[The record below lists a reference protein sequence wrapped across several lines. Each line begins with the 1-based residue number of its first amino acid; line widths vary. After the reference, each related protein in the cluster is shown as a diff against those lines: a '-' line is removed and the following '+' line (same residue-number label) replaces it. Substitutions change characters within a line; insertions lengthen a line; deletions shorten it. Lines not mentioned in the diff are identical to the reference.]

1 MPVQPC
7 VMRPMRSTPV
17 ASTTTSEAPEFAS
30 MPRCVVCHGL
40 GTPSS
45 ALYWHIGETTMRLVS
60 SSSLILYGENS
71 ALVMGLSDWKGVA
84 CGGALGSRR
93 EMASGGGQVNRATAS
108 ASVCARGTSES
119 TIMNSSGVCA
129 LPPTGPTAQIVGV
142 PTPEVKPESAQPPVN
157 SPSTFRERSF
167 AQAA

>member
-1 MPVQPC
+1 MPVQPW
-7 VMRPMRSTPV
+7 VMRPHRSTPV

-84 CGGALGSRR
+84 WRGAWVTTRNGERR
-93 EMASGGGQVNRATAS
+93 R
-108 ASVCARGTSES
+108 
-119 TIMNSSGVCA
+119 SS
-129 LPPTGPTAQIVGV
+129 
-142 PTPEVKPESAQPPVN
+142 QPGDRQ
-157 SPSTFRERSF
+157 RERLRTRHERIHHHEF
-167 AQAA
+167 LRRVRLAADRTDRTDRRRPAPGGEARVGAAAGELAFHFQRKII